1 MESPRRVL
9 TISQLNAEIHDL
21 LESSFSEL
29 WVEGEISNCK
39 AYPSGHTYL
48 SLKDDKAQVRAVLF
62 KGSSFGVKF
71 KFQDGLKILAR
82 GRVTSYEARGE
93 LQFVISAAEPREK
106 GALQLALEQLKA
118 KLAGEGLFAEDRK
131 KPLPPFPKI
140 VGVVTSGQ
148 GAAVRDVIH
157 VLSRRWP
164 GIEIRVWPV
173 KVQGPGAAEEISAAI
188 HGFNELASDTEVLL
202 VGRGGGS
209 IEDLWA
215 FNEEPVARAIAASS
229 IPVISCVGHETDT
242 TIADFVADLRAP
254 TPSAAAEMA
263 VPEKDAV
270 RDRVAELVDAMAQ
283 DLRDAL
289 ESLGRRLGYA
299 AAHPLLSDPRR
310 IWEQRVQRVDELS
323 MRLPE
328 ALRHVYEKSALRT
341 DDATRRLPGALVR
354 IYERHSVRAA
364 DASRRLPEALK
375 RLLETSGLR
384 LGAAAGRLDAISPLA
399 VLARGYSIATSNG
412 KVLTSEKQVKKGDA
426 VTVRLSEGRI
436 NCEVS

>member
-1 MESPRRVL
+1 VEPTRRVF
-9 TISQLNAEIHDL
+9 TVSELNAQVHQL
-21 LESSFSEL
+21 LEASFPEL

-48 SLKDDKAQVRAVLF
+48 SLKDDKAQIKAVLF
-62 KGSSFGVKF
+62 KGSSFGVRF
-71 KFQDGLKILAR
+71 KFTDGLKILAR
-82 GRVTSYEARGE
+82 GRVTSYEPRGD
-93 LQFVISAAEPREK
+93 LQFIISAAEPREK

-118 KLAGEGLFAEDRK
+118 KLQAEGLFDEARK
-131 KPLPPFPKI
+131 KPLPPFPKS

-148 GAAVRDVIH
+148 GAAVRDIIH

-164 GIEIRVWPV
+164 GLDVRVWPV
-173 KVQGPGAAEEISAAI
+173 KVQGPGAAAEIADAI
-188 HGFNELASDTEVLL
+188 RGFNELAPDTGVLL

-263 VPEKDAV
+263 VPEKAAV
-270 RDRVAELVDAMAQ
+270 MDRIAELVDAMAQ
-283 DLRDAL
+283 DLRDSL
-289 ESLGRRLGYA
+289 ESLGRRLQYA
-299 AAHPLLSDPRR
+299 AAHPFLKDPRR
-310 IWEQRVQRVDELS
+310 LWEQRVQRVDDLS

-328 ALRHVYEKSALRT
+328 ALR
-341 DDATRRLPGALVR
+341 RRL
-354 IYERHSVRAA
+354 
-364 DASRRLPEALK
+364 
-375 RLLETSGLR
+375 ETLGLR

-399 VLARGYSIATSNG
+399 VLARGYAIATSKG
-412 KVLTSEKQVKKGDA
+412 KVLTSPKQVRKGDP
-426 VTVRLSEGRI
+426 VTVRLSEGEI
-436 NCEVS
+436 DCEVS

>member
-1 MESPRRVL
+1 VEPARRVL
-9 TISQLNAEIHDL
+9 TISQLNAQVHDL
-21 LESSFSEL
+21 LESSFAEL

-62 KGSSFGVKF
+62 KGSGLGVRF
-71 KFQDGLKILAR
+71 KFSDGLKILAR
-82 GRVTSYEARGE
+82 GRVTSYETRGE
-93 LQFVISAAEPREK
+93 LQFIISAAEPREK

-118 KLAGEGLFAEDRK
+118 KLASEGLFAEDRK
-131 KPLPPFPKI
+131 KPLPPFPKAI
-140 VGVVTSGQ
+140 GVVTSGS
-148 GAAVRDVIH
+148 GAAVRDIIH

-173 KVQGPGAAEEISAAI
+173 KVQGPGAAAEIADAI
-188 HGFNELASDTEVLL
+188 LGFNELAPDTDILL

-215 FNEEPVARAIAASS
+215 FNEEPVARAIAASV

-263 VPEKDAV
+263 VPEKAAI

-283 DLRDAL
+283 DLRDEL
-289 ESLGRRLGYA
+289 ENLGRRLGYA

-310 IWEQRVQRVDELS
+310 LWEQRVQRVDELS

-328 ALRHVYEKSALRT
+328 ALR
-341 DDATRRLPGALVR
+341 RRLQ
-354 IYERHSVRAA
+354 
-364 DASRRLPEALK
+364 
-375 RLLETSGLR
+375 TSGLR
-384 LGAAAGRLDAISPLA
+384 LGAAAGRLNAISPLA
-399 VLARGYSIATSNG
+399 VLSRGYAIATNKG
-412 KVLTSEKQVKKGDA
+412 KILTSAKQVRKGDP
-426 VTVRLSEGRI
+426 VTVRLSEGQI
-436 NCEVS
+436 DCEVS

>member
-1 MESPRRVL
+1 VEPTRRVL
-9 TISQLNAEIHDL
+9 TISELNAQVHGL
-21 LESSFSEL
+21 LESSFPEL

-71 KFQDGLKILAR
+71 KFSDGLKILAR

-93 LQFVISAAEPREK
+93 LQFIISAAEPREK

-118 KLAGEGLFAEDRK
+118 KLRAEGLFDASRK
-131 KPLPPFPKI
+131 KSLPPFPKS
-140 VGVVTSGQ
+140 VGLVTSGQ
-148 GAAVRDVIH
+148 GAAVRDMIN

-164 GIEIRVWPV
+164 GLEILVWPV
-173 KVQGPGAAEEISAAI
+173 KVQGPGAAAEISDAI
-188 HGFNELASDTEVLL
+188 RGFNELAADTDILL

-215 FNEEPVARAIAASS
+215 FNEELVARAIAESG

-263 VPEKDAV
+263 VPEKAAV
-270 RDRVAELVDAMAQ
+270 LDRIAQLSSQAEQV
-283 DLRDAL
+283 LRDAL
-289 ESLGRRLGYA
+289 ENLGRRLAYA
-299 AAHPLLSDPRR
+299 ASHPFLSDPRR
-310 IWEQRVQRVDELS
+310 LWEQRVQRVDDLA

-328 ALRHVYEKSALRT
+328 ALR
-341 DDATRRLPGALVR
+341 RRL
-354 IYERHSVRAA
+354 
-364 DASRRLPEALK
+364 
-375 RLLETSGLR
+375 ETLGLR
-384 LGAAAGRLDAISPLA
+384 LGAAAGRLDAISPLN
-399 VLARGYSIATSNG
+399 VLARGYAIATSRG
-412 KVLTSEKQVKKGDA
+412 QILTRAAQVKKGDP
-426 VTVRLSEGRI
+426 VTVRLSEGEI
-436 NCEVS
+436 NCEVA